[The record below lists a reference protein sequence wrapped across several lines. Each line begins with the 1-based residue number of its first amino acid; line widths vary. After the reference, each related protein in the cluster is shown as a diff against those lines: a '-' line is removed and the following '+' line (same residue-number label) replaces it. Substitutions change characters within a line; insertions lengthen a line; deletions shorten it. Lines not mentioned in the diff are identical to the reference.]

1 MTKESVVERRLPRP
15 AVSGGL
21 VRTVERVS
29 FQVRAKRSCLRVVW
43 GSVTLS
49 GMADRTF
56 AFLGEHSDLR
66 LEDGALVFPMPV
78 ECYDHLM
85 DGESLPR
92 GACYNGLRR
101 VMEVDAAPNGRYH
114 DPRTTAIYH
123 LLQQLR
129 LAAGVNAYAGT
140 TAPLEGHGN
149 DRRHPDAQFF
159 VSPDKL
165 AALRTAS
172 RPAPV
177 PDLVVEVDTTP
188 LSPGRDR
195 ERLAAYARMHVAE
208 VWVWRRTGGTEAQP
222 EGQAT
227 FYVLASAGYD
237 EDQESPTIPGMRT
250 QDFEDLLHEPDD
262 LARDAQAEQLASRL
276 APTFATRWISEA

>member
-1 MTKESVVERRLPRP
+1 MADAGVRWAR
-15 AVSGGL
+15 GG
-21 VRTVERVS
+21 VGTVGFACRWN
-29 FQVRAKRSCLRVVW
+29 QGYALD
-43 GSVTLS
+43 
-49 GMADRTF
+49 MADRTL

-92 GACYNGLRR
+92 GACYNGPRR
-101 VMEVDAAPNGRYH
+101 VMEVDVPPNGRYH
-114 DPRTTAIYH
+114 DPRAAALYH

-129 LAAGVNAYAGT
+129 LTAGVSAYAGT
-140 TAPLEGHGN
+140 TAPLEGSAN

-159 VSPDKL
+159 VSPEKL
-165 AALRTAS
+165 AALRAAS

-188 LSPGRDR
+188 LSSARER
-195 ERLAAYARMHVAE
+195 ERLAAYARMHVPE
-208 VWVWRRTGGTEAQP
+208 VWVWRRTGGTEAEP

-227 FYVLASAGYD
+227 FYVLASDGYD
-237 EDQESPTIPGMRT
+237 EDQESPTIPGIHI
-250 QDFEDLLHEPDD
+250 QDIEELLHEPDD

-276 APTFATRWISEA
+276 APAFATRWSAEA